1 MDALEITTYFDEIYD
16 NTYRKVLRY
25 VISKCGNVSEVSDIV
40 QDIYIEFYTVLTRK
54 GMDYIQNTD
63 AFIMKLAKSKIYRHY
78 TLMEKFKS
86 LIPLFVKTEGG
97 QEISPVDFE
106 LSNDIVEDEII
117 NNALIEDITAYIAR
131 KPDDIQKIFYLYY
144 EMDLT
149 IDQIAAEL
157 SMSQSNVKNKLYRT
171 VKEIRELYRKDGE
184 FHE

>member
-1 MDALEITTYFDEIYD
+1 MEALEIATFFDEIYD
-16 NTYRKVLRY
+16 KTYKKVLRY
-25 VISKCGNVSEVSDIV
+25 VIAKCGNISDVSDIV
-40 QDIYIEFYTVLTRK
+40 QDIYIEFYTVLTKK
-54 GMDYIQNTD
+54 GIEYVQNTD
-63 AFIMKLAKSKIYRHY
+63 AFIMKVAKSKIYRHY

-86 LIPLFVKTEGG
+86 LIPLFIKTESG

-106 LSNDIVEDEII
+106 ISNDIVEDELI
-117 NNALIEDITAYIAR
+117 NNELIANITAYILR

-149 IDQIAAEL
+149 IGQIAAEL